1 MTASG
6 TYICNVVPDIVTVIT
21 PLADVVVV
29 SAGAFCEPLIRM

>member
-6 TYICNVVPDIVTVIT
+6 TYICDVVPDAVIVIT

-29 SAGAFCEPLIRM
+29 FAGAFCEPLIRM